1 MMLRLNEETKKK
13 NSEAPKME
21 ESFIA
26 TMNETKIFKT
36 TRMSSLKGQQQ
47 NNKLEQVISK
57 PMQRMNASCN
67 VRAQEKKTKKM
78 LQLQNIMKASDGVKK

>member
-1 MMLRLNEETKKK
+1 MMMMLRLNEETKKK

-47 NNKLEQVISK
+47 NNKLE
-57 PMQRMNASCN
+57 
-67 VRAQEKKTKKM
+67 
-78 LQLQNIMKASDGVKK
+78 